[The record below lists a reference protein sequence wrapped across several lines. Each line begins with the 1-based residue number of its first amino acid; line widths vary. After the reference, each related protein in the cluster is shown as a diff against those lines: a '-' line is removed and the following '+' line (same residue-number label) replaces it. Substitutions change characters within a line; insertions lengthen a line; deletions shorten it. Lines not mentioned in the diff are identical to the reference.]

1 MTDYPLSAKID
12 TDHSNMDIS
21 STEVS
26 HQLSFSHIKAA
37 AHFANLSYD
46 IEDKYD
52 DSQDSSE
59 LFEKHR
65 SYVMGSIITTVSY
78 LEATINELFTDVADG
93 VYSNGL
99 DHNVVALMARMWK
112 LEIKPPNT
120 TKVAQIYSP
129 LDDLKPSVLQKFQIA
144 LTLASKDLFDTGKA
158 PYQDVH
164 YLILLRNA
172 LIHYKPEWIGTG
184 EKYKDTKDTLSE
196 KLRKKLKSRI
206 QTINPMRREA
216 DVFFPHQCLGYG
228 CAKWAVESSVKFS
241 DEFFSKIGL
250 PSNLNQ
256 DDQLSLKLPE
266 IKPKP

>member
-1 MTDYPLSAKID
+1 MTDYPLSANIY
-12 TDHSNMDIS
+12 TDHSKIEITS
-21 STEVS
+21 LEVS
-26 HQLSFSHIKAA
+26 HKLSFSHIKAA
-37 AHFANLSYD
+37 AHFAKLSYE

-65 SYVMGSIITTVSY
+65 SYVIGSIITTVSY
-78 LEATINELFTDVADG
+78 VEATINELFTDVADG

-99 DHNVVALMARMWK
+99 DHNVIALMARMWK
-112 LEIKPPNT
+112 LEIKPPNK
-120 TKVAQIYSP
+120 TKVAKIYSP

-144 LTLASKDLFDTGKA
+144 LTLAGKDLFDTGKA
-158 PYQDVH
+158 PYQDVD

-184 EKYKDTKDTLSE
+184 EKYKDTLSE
-196 KLRKKLKSRI
+196 KLRKKLESRI
-206 QTINPMRREA
+206 QTINPMTREGSL
-216 DVFFPHQCLGYG
+216 FFPHQCLGYG
-228 CAKWAVESSVKFS
+228 CAKWAVESSVKFTN
-241 DEFFSKIGL
+241 EFFSRIGL

>member
-1 MTDYPLSAKID
+1 MADIPLRANID
-12 TDHSNMDIS
+12 IGHSDAS
-21 STEVS
+21 LDDLPVS

-37 AHFANLSYD
+37 AHFAKLSYE

-52 DSQDSSE
+52 DSKDSSK
-59 LFEKHR
+59 LFDEHR
-65 SYVMGSIITTVSY
+65 SYVIGSIITTVSY

-99 DHNVVALMARMWK
+99 DHNVIALMARMWK

-120 TKVAQIYSP
+120 TKVAKTYSP

-144 LTLASKDLFDTGKA
+144 LTLAGKDLFDTGKA
-158 PYQDVH
+158 PYQDVD

-184 EKYKDTKDTLSE
+184 EKYKDTLSE
-196 KLRKKLKSRI
+196 KLRKKLESRI

-256 DDQLSLKLPE
+256 DDQLSLNLPE
-266 IKPKP
+266 IKRAP